1 MRRRE
6 IKKRSIFDMNRNKIN
21 KNGKPEGEAECL
33 PRHIG
38 IIMDGNGRWAKKR
51 LLPRSVGH
59 RFGAERMM
67 GLLRHAL
74 DRGVAYVTVYAL
86 STENFSRP
94 EEELQGL
101 FDLIRNRFVPCM
113 REIAEKK
120 ARVKVLGDLSL
131 FPDDVRELLIQA
143 QEETAAY
150 TGRGVNVA
158 LGYGARA
165 EIVRAANIAV
175 KEGRL
180 LSEKEFSDLLYTG
193 GQPDPDLIIRT
204 GKELR
209 LSNFLLFQ
217 SAYAEL
223 YFSDKLFP
231 DFSNRDLD
239 AAIKDFAGRK
249 RRFGKTDEQCGE
261 EPEKTREDT
270 GARGMCGDGAKGEK
284 NE

>member
-1 MRRRE
+1 M
-6 IKKRSIFDMNRNKIN
+6 
-21 KNGKPEGEAECL
+21 

-51 LLPRSVGH
+51 LLPRAVGH

-74 DRGVAYVTVYAL
+74 DIGVPYVTVYAL

-94 EEELQGL
+94 EEELNAL
-101 FDLIRNRFVPCM
+101 FDLIRNRFLPCM
-113 REIAEKK
+113 NEIAEKQ
-120 ARVKVLGDLSL
+120 ARVRVLGDISL
-131 FPDDVRELLIQA
+131 FPKDVQELLIKA
-143 QEETAAY
+143 QEKSAAY

-165 EIVRAANIAV
+165 EIVRAANLAV
-175 KEGRL
+175 RYGRPV
-180 LSEKEFSDLLYTG
+180 SEKEFSDLLYTG
-193 GQPDPDLIIRT
+193 GLPDPDLIIRT
-204 GKELR
+204 GKERR
-209 LSNFLLFQ
+209 LSNFLLCQ

-249 RRFGKTDEQCGE
+249 RRFGKTDEQCAANDTIGAENAE
-261 EPEKTREDT
+261 EAINAKDEKD
-270 GARGMCGDGAKGEK
+270 ADGAPVRNVDGDTEEKGEK
-284 NE
+284 Q